1 MELDEL
7 KLYLR
12 ASGTE
17 EDQLITGLQ
26 LSAEEYLKNAGV
38 NIDYTRELYKLA
50 IKILVS
56 HWYENR
62 AVQSEKSISKMS
74 FSLDSIIFSLKYTQS
89 TEVTA

>member
-12 ASGTE
+12 IDHDD
-17 EDQLITGLQ
+17 EDTLLTSL
-26 LSAEEYLKNAGV
+26 LKTAKEYMKNAGCV
-38 NIDYTRELYKLA
+38 ISEGELYNLA

-62 AVQSEKSISKMS
+62 EVTGKADALAH
-74 FSLDSIIFSLKYTQS
+74 SLDSIITQLKYCR
-89 TEVTA
+89 V